1 MYRGADKSVD
11 WQLRKQ
17 AEETYL
23 FIIKIAEIL
32 ILFMQITG
40 LASNE
45 LFSPS
50 NKIHREICRAK
61 DLPASVCVF
70 SYLHFSSCIG
80 HDIAMSHHLNSPVSR
95 PPPPTPSPILDMIL
109 LDLIT
114 SILILR
120 LLLLYWTWYCYISS
134 PPSYFFWSSSSS
146 CIGHDIAMSHHLPL
160 PPVLDMILLCLIT
173 SLLLLLLVLLLLYWT
188 WYC

>member
-95 PPPPTPSPILDMIL
+95 PPPPTPPPILDMIL
-109 LDLIT
+109 LYLIT
-114 SILILR
+114 SILLLLVL
-120 LLLLYWTWYCYISS
+120 LLLLYWTWYCYVSS
-134 PPSYFFWSSSSS
+134 PPSSSSFSSSSS
-146 CIGHDIAMSHHLPL
+146 CIEHDIARS
-160 PPVLDMILLCLIT
+160 
-173 SLLLLLLVLLLLYWT
+173 Y
-188 WYC
+188 